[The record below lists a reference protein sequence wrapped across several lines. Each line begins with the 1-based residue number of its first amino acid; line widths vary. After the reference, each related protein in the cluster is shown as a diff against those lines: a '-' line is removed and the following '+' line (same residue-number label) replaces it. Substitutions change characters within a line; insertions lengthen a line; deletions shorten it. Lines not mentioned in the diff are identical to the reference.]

1 MAEKIIVPSLGT
13 TVKKA
18 KVAKWLIKVG
28 QTVRKGD
35 IVCEIETEKVS
46 FKVEAPASGV
56 LANILVAAGSVAGVG
71 QTIGLIEVEGEAIED
86 VPSLDATA
94 TSIPVSDRATSVG
107 RKEANAPVER
117 PQNGRI
123 RISPV
128 ARNIAKEKGV
138 DISLVTG
145 SGPSGRILKADVLSY
160 ADSRLP
166 EAAEDV
172 ATEINGVVFGA
183 EIPLTNIRKII
194 GDRLTRSARDVPH
207 VYFSCE
213 VDCTEMIKFRS
224 IFKDIVAKKS
234 KGKLSYNDLIIKAVA
249 TTIEKYPLF
258 NAVLEDETIKI
269 GKSVDVGLAMA
280 LEEGLIVPVIRE
292 THRKSLSHICLARQA
307 VIQKAQ
313 DKKLTMDDLTGSTF
327 TVSNLGQFNIDFF
340 TSIINPPETAIL
352 SVARMKDRAV
362 VVDGELAVRPIMKM
376 GLSID
381 HRIVDGADGA
391 RFLEDLQTLLENPFE
406 MCTI

>member
-1 MAEKIIVPSLGT
+1 M
-13 TVKKA
+13 
-18 KVAKWLIKVG
+18 
-28 QTVRKGD
+28 
-35 IVCEIETEKVS
+35 
-46 FKVEAPASGV
+46 
-56 LANILVAAGSVAGVG
+56 
-71 QTIGLIEVEGEAIED
+71 
-86 VPSLDATA
+86 
-94 TSIPVSDRATSVG
+94 
-107 RKEANAPVER
+107 
-117 PQNGRI
+117 
-123 RISPV
+123 
-128 ARNIAKEKGV
+128 
-138 DISLVTG
+138 
-145 SGPSGRILKADVLSY
+145 
-160 ADSRLP
+160 P

-172 ATEINGVVFGA
+172 ATEVNGVVFGA

-269 GKSVDVGLAMA
+269 GKSVDVGLALA

-292 THRKSLSHICLARQA
+292 THRKSLSHICLARQT

>member
-18 KVAKWLIKVG
+18 KVVKWFIKVG
-28 QTVRKGD
+28 QIVRKGD
-35 IVCEIETEKVS
+35 VVCEIETEKVS

-56 LANILVAAGSVAGVG
+56 LAKILVAVGSVASVG
-71 QTIGLIEVEGEAIED
+71 QTIGLIAEKGETIED
-86 VPSLDATA
+86 
-94 TSIPVSDRATSVG
+94 ATSVDVTAASPQESDRERSIG
-107 RKEANAPVER
+107 QKETKAPGEG
-117 PQNGRI
+117 PQDGRI

-138 DISLVTG
+138 DISLVAG
-145 SGPSGRILKADVLSY
+145 SGPGGRILKADVLSY
-160 ADSRLP
+160 ADSGSL
-166 EAAEDV
+166 ESAEDV
-172 ATEINGVVFGA
+172 AAEVNGVVFGA

-194 GDRLTRSARDVPH
+194 GYRLTSSARDVPH

-234 KGKLSYNDLIIKAVA
+234 KAKLSYNDLIIKAVA

-258 NAVLEDETIKI
+258 NAVLEDETIKV
-269 GKSVDVGLAMA
+269 GTSVDVGLAMA

-292 THRKSLSHICLARQA
+292 THRKSLSQICLARQT

-313 DKKLTMDDLTGSTF
+313 DKKLTLDDLTGSTF

-352 SVARMKDRAV
+352 SVARMKDRGV
-362 VVDGELAVRPIMKM
+362 VVDGELAVRPIMKI

-381 HRIVDGADGA
+381 HRVVDGADGA
-391 RFLEDLQTLLENPFE
+391 RFLEDLQALLENPFE